1 MNDAVISP
9 SFKPEAIG
17 GALRKGMQR
26 PDALAPSRSG
36 LDGAARVAILLLSIG
51 PEAAAEVLKVFSPQ
65 DAQRVSSLMS
75 SVKTLERD
83 VVIQVLQEFKAVTEH
98 DREIPFDPEGFM
110 RQIMTR
116 FTAEAGEQGWRI
128 DDEIARN
135 LPALETLSKLKP
147 ELLHR
152 YLKTE
157 HPQVAATLL
166 ALVPPELSA
175 EVLDMFEPTERDELV
190 LRVALLDRVN
200 PNTLGELNE
209 VLERALAPD
218 NLAQLSG
225 VGGVR
230 PVVEILNNFSGDSDK
245 QVLASIRQHDPRLAD
260 DISSKLFTFEDFA
273 LIEPNELQKLL
284 PKVALDTLAVAL
296 KGAPPSLRDLF
307 IANMTQTMAANLRV
321 QMDGLPPVRVQEVQ
335 LQQRAIVRTARQLAD
350 QNELSLDRSGQPG
363 ASGVV

>member
-1 MNDAVISP
+1 MNDAVMSP
-9 SFKPEAIG
+9 AFKPEAIG

-26 PDALAPSRSG
+26 PDVSANLSG
-36 LDGAARVAILLLSIG
+36 LDGASRVAIMLLSIG

-65 DAQRVSSLMS
+65 DAQRVSALMS

-116 FTAEAGEQGWRI
+116 FTAEADEQGWRI

-147 ELLHR
+147 ELLQR

-175 EVLDMFEPTERDELV
+175 EVLDMFDPEERNELV

-218 NLAQLSG
+218 NLAQLTG

-230 PVVEILNNFSGDSDK
+230 PVVEILNNFSGDLDK
-245 QVLASIRQHDPRLAD
+245 QALATIRQHDARLAD
-260 DISSKLFTFEDFA
+260 DIASKLFTFEDFA
-273 LIEPNELQKLL
+273 LIDATELQKLL
-284 PKVALDTLAVAL
+284 PKIPLDTLVVAL

-307 IANMTQTMAANLRV
+307 VANMTKTMSSNLRV

-335 LQQRAIVRTARQLAD
+335 LQQKAVVRTARQLAD
-350 QNELSLDRSGQPG
+350 QNELSLDRSG
-363 ASGVV
+363 ASSASTLV